1 MKIQIRLIGLLILI
15 FTVIACAGTMKG
27 IDRNSGKRIYLAYE
41 DKKFGSGEIQMTM
54 PDGERFVGGI
64 VDEATID
71 SSKEYPSVY
80 EFSGNTEAFLQGDR
94 GGKMRCKFR
103 LSDTL
108 LGFKGGGHGLCQT
121 DDGRVIDIF
130 TR

>member
-1 MKIQIRLIGLLILI
+1 MKMHIRLIGLAILI
-15 FTVIACAGTMKG
+15 FAIIACAGTMKG
-27 IDRNSGKRIYLAYE
+27 IDRYTGKRIIFSYE
-41 DKKFGSGEIQMTM
+41 DEKFGSGKIQMTM

-64 VDEATID
+64 VDEATAD

-80 EFSGNTEAFLQGDR
+80 EFPGKTEAFLQGDR

-103 LSDTL
+103 LSDSV
-108 LGFKGGGHGLCQT
+108 LGFKSGGFGLCET
-121 DDGRVIDIF
+121 DSGRVIDMY